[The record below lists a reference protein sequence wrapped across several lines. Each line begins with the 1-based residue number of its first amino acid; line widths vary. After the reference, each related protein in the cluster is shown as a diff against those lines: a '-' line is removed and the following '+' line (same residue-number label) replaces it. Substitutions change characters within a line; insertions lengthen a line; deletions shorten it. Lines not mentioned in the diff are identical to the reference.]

1 MKLLRISTGF
11 LLIFL
16 VVQPAQVLAESAL
29 RVIESRV
36 NRVLEVVND
45 PSMKDRT
52 EKEANVQSIVDEIFD
67 YTELSRRTLA
77 VHWNSFTPD
86 QRKEFTDLFG
96 KLLRRIYMD
105 RILAHTH
112 EKVVFA
118 KEVKL
123 SENRVEVESQ
133 IVMPSRTIP
142 IGYRMIVRQGQWKVY
157 DVVIEGVSLVQNY
170 RSQFRG
176 ILARESPEALLRML
190 RQRVS

>member
-1 MKLLRISTGF
+1 MRRLSIFAGF
-11 LLIFL
+11 LLIVL
-16 VVQPAQVLAESAL
+16 IVQPAQVQGESAL
-29 RVIESRV
+29 QVIERQV
-36 NRVLEVVND
+36 NRVLEVID
-45 PSMKDRT
+45 SSMKDRM
-52 EKEANVQSIVDEIFD
+52 EKEAKIQSIVDEIFD

-86 QRKEFTDLFG
+86 QREEFTDLFG

-112 EKVVFA
+112 GKVVLG
-118 KEVKL
+118 KVVRL

-133 IVMPSRTIP
+133 LVMSSRSIP
-142 IGYRMIVRQGQWKVY
+142 IGYRMIFRQDQWRVY

-176 ILARESPEALLRML
+176 ILARESPEALLKLL
-190 RQRVS
+190 REKAS